1 MAESPFKGL
10 LYSPEVL
17 GGIGLLT
24 AGLSGQN
31 PGAALPNLMQGM
43 KTAAMFQT
51 MEEEEEKRKF
61 KKLYADQVPEEDKA
75 LFNFA
80 PKEYIKSKE
89 FQKPKKPDLVTLK
102 SPDGKDIRSLNL
114 SNPNDLN
121 TLEELLKENYTEF
134 KQNVTSK
141 DVSGLSKGTKTKL
154 EKELIGADKL
164 LGQLQATQ
172 AMFKDEF
179 LTIGGKVR
187 YQKLLLLDK
196 ANVTLNKDDAAYLRR
211 YSTWDQNNLQYFN
224 QYRKEITGVAA
235 GEKEIAWLEASIPSS
250 KDTQTTYRAKMKN
263 QIRIQTEL
271 LEKAKA
277 YKESG
282 GTVYTI
288 NDEGE
293 KVYSDGFGKYIKNKI
308 KPSGEYLAELFTS
321 YKIDYNYEPDQAMQ
335 LMNIQF
341 PNQNW
346 EEILEKYLKGQS
358 GKGL

>member
-31 PGAALPNLMQGM
+31 PGAALPMIQQGM
-43 KTAAMFQT
+43 KTASMFKA

-61 KKLYADQVPEEDKA
+61 RKQFASQVPEQDKA
-75 LFNFA
+75 LFKAF
-80 PKEYIKSKE
+80 PLEYIKNKK
-89 FQKPKKPDLVTLK
+89 FQKPQKPNLVTLK

-114 SNPNDLN
+114 SNPNDQN
-121 TLEELLKENYTEF
+121 TLEQLLKENYTEF
-134 KQNVTSK
+134 KQNVTST
-141 DVSGLSKGTKTKL
+141 DVSGLSKGTKTKV
-154 EKELIGADKL
+154 EKELQGADKL

-179 LTIGGKVR
+179 LTVGGKIR

-196 ANVTLNKDDAAYLRR
+196 ANIPLNQDDAAYLRS

-250 KDTQTTYRAKMKN
+250 KDTQTTYKAKMKN

-277 YKESG
+277 FKESG
-282 GTVYTI
+282 GTVYKI
-288 NDEGE
+288 NDKGE
-293 KVYSDGFGKYIKNKI
+293 KVYSEGFGKYLKNKI
-308 KPSGEYLAELFTS
+308 KPSGEYLNELFIS
-321 YKIDYNYEPDQAMQ
+321 YKVDYNYKPEQAIQ

-346 EEILEKYLKGQS
+346 EEILQKYIA
-358 GKGL
+358 GKTGGSL